1 MRPETGNILKQDFE
15 IRQIPS
21 KTYRLV
27 TAGASGWTEGADAAG
42 ISANTEGLEVKG
54 VSGMTDGL
62 EAVKQSVFCILHTE
76 RFDWLIY
83 SWNYGVELNELFG
96 KSPGVVKSKLK
107 KRIRE
112 ALTQDD
118 RIVSVD
124 AFSFSVSGSR
134 LHVSFCVHTKF
145 GVMEAGTEVE
155 I

>member
-1 MRPETGNILKQDFE
+1 MIPDSSTILKDDFKVSE
-15 IRQIPS
+15 IPS
-21 KTYRLV
+21 KTYRIDSGGI
-27 TAGASGWTEGADAAG
+27 AGT
-42 ISANTEGLEVKG
+42 V
-54 VSGMTDGL
+54 DGL
-62 EAVKQSVFCILHTE
+62 EAVKQAVFCILNTE
-76 RFDWLIY
+76 RFDQEVY